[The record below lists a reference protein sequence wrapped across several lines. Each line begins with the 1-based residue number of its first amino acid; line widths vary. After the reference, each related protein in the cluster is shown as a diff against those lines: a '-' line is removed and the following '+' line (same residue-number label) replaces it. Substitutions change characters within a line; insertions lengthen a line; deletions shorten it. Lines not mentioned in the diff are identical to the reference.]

1 MADKGN
7 APDPANDEGVD
18 LFFGLSYRTY
28 TSSGDRDDSNDYII
42 EMKADI
48 LGEVDQEPG
57 RPQTEIHLGS
67 LKFSIIRVGCAINDE
82 FPLYDLFDVS
92 QEICDLAGG
101 LYGTG
106 FEEFKG
112 PIVKRF
118 PDASPWDD
126 ILYFQNLE
134 LHPFARGQ
142 RVGLSALHRAAKD
155 WESGCGLVVIQ
166 PHPLQ
171 YPNGERNDDTWRRLG
186 MDDSTPDFKT
196 SKKKLENYYKQLG
209 FEKAGRSNYMFR
221 CPAAPQIVVDV
232 PRSILLSQSTIDAHA
247 RVAGTV

>member
-1 MADKGN
+1 MADHKHQSN
-7 APDPANDEGVD
+7 PADEAID
-18 LFFGLSYRTY
+18 LYLGLSYRTS
-28 TSSGDRDDSNDYII
+28 TSSGEREESGDYII

-48 LGEVDQEPG
+48 LGEVDLKPG
-57 RPQTEIHLGS
+57 MPQTEIHLGF
-67 LKFSIIRVGCAINDE
+67 LKFSIIRVGGAINDG
-82 FPLYDLFDVS
+82 FPLDCLFDVS
-92 QEICDLAGG
+92 QEICDLACG
-101 LYGTG
+101 LYENG
-106 FEEFKG
+106 FEEFKD
-112 PIVKRF
+112 PIRKEF

-126 ILYFQNLE
+126 ILYFQSLE
-134 LHPFARGQ
+134 LQPFARGQ

-221 CPAAPQIVVDV
+221 CPADPQIDVDV
-232 PRSILLSQSTIDAHA
+232 PHSILLPQSTIDAHA
-247 RVAGTV
+247 RLSGNV